1 MKTKYRIVMKVGNDY
16 VMTDDQKGKEVD
28 KWMDI
33 YKRTPQAEEI
43 SIFERDNM
51 TYKLIHKQ
59 NKRRI
64 GF

>member
-28 KWMDI
+28 KWIDI